1 MPSFSFGLIA
11 DCQYADAPDLVTESM
26 QRYYTDSPRRL
37 AEAINE
43 LNAHD
48 LAFVAHLGDLID
60 VDLDNADTVL
70 DILAGSRAPVRHV
83 LGNHDFAGP
92 DGSVNELTDVLARY
106 GLRSSYYS
114 FTYHNWR
121 FCVLD
126 SNAVGIIEHRPGTP
140 AFAAGS
146 ALLAELEAEGAVNAN
161 SWNGALDDA
170 QHAWLMAELD
180 EAASAGQRVAVMC
193 HHPLD
198 DALVDGML
206 RGDAFAAEL
215 DAHPAPA
222 VVFTG
227 HHHAGGFRQAGDLPC
242 LTLHAMVETTVSA
255 FAIVDVFADHLQVRG
270 FGREP
275 DRRLV
280 LRADAKRGLSA

>member
-37 AEAINE
+37 AEAITE
-43 LNAHD
+43 LNGHD

-70 DILAGSRAPVRHV
+70 DVLAASRAPVRLV

-92 DGSVNELTDVLARY
+92 EGSVYELPDVLARY
-106 GLRSSYYS
+106 GLGAPYYS
-114 FTYHNWR
+114 FTHHDWR

-126 SNAVGIIEHRPGTP
+126 SNAVGMIEHRPGTP
-140 AFAAGS
+140 EFEAGS
-146 ALLAELEAEGAVNAN
+146 ALVAELAAEGAVNAK
-161 SWNGALDDA
+161 SWNGALDDG
-170 QHAWLMAELD
+170 QHAWLRSELD
-180 EAASAGQRVAVMC
+180 DAASAGQRVAVMC

-198 DALVDGML
+198 DSLVDGML
-206 RGDAFAAEL
+206 RGNAFATEL
-215 DAHPAPA
+215 DSHPAAA

-242 LTLHAMVETTVSA
+242 LTLHGMVETAVTA
-255 FAIVDVFADHLQVRG
+255 FAIVDVFDDHLQVRG

-275 DRRLV
+275 DRRLS
-280 LRADAKRGLSA
+280 LRAHASAA

>member
-11 DCQYADAPDLVTESM
+11 DCQYADAPDVVTASM

-37 AEAINE
+37 AEAITE

-60 VDLDNADTVL
+60 IDLDNADTVL

-92 DGSVNELTDVLARY
+92 DGSVNALTDVLARY
-106 GLRSSYYS
+106 GLTSAYYS
-114 FTYHNWR
+114 FTHDDWR

-140 AFAAGS
+140 GFDQGS
-146 ALLAELEAEGAVNAN
+146 ALLAELEAEGAVNAK

-180 EAASAGQRVAVMC
+180 DAAAAGQRVAVMC

-198 DALVDGML
+198 DSLVDGML
-206 RGDAFAAEL
+206 RGNRLADEL

-242 LTLHAMVETTVSA
+242 LTLHGMVETKVSA

-280 LRADAKRGLSA
+280 LRADASAA

>member
-11 DCQYADAPDLVTESM
+11 DCQYADAPDTVTASM

-37 AEAINE
+37 AEAISE

-60 VDLDNADTVL
+60 IDLENADTVL
-70 DILAGSRAPVRHV
+70 DILAGSHAPVHLV

-92 DGSVNELTDVLARY
+92 DGSVNDLADVLARY
-106 GLRSSYYS
+106 GLGAAYYS
-114 FTYHNWR
+114 FTHDDWR

-140 AFAAGS
+140 GFAAGS
-146 ALLAELEAEGAVNAN
+146 ALLAELEAEGAGNAK
-161 SWNGALDDA
+161 SWNGTIDDA
-170 QHAWLMAELD
+170 QRAWLMAQLD
-180 EAASAGQRVAVMC
+180 EAAAAGQRVAVMC

-198 DALVDGML
+198 DSVVDGML
-206 RGDAFAAEL
+206 RGDALADEL
-215 DAHPAPA
+215 DAHPASA

-242 LTLHAMVETTVSA
+242 LTLHGMVETTVSA
-255 FAIVDVFADHLQVRG
+255 FAIVDVYADRLQVRG

-275 DRRLV
+275 DRTLV
-280 LRADAKRGLSA
+280 LRRDASAA